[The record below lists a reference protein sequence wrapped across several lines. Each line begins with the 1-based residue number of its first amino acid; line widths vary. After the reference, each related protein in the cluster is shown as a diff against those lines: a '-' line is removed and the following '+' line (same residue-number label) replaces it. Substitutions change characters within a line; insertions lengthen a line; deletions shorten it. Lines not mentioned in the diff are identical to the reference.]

1 MADKIA
7 KRGVSIY
14 IDGKEVANS
23 VKAISGEMKKLTNEQ
38 SKMTMG
44 ADNYVAHA
52 KKIEYLKSLLVEHK
66 DYQKQIAK
74 EYSNMEKAA
83 DKYSKNT
90 EGGFSRL
97 ANGFNKYFAIF
108 TAGLAAVT
116 GLTLGLKKFMD
127 MRNEL
132 EQSSANL
139 KAITGLDDKSVA
151 WMRQYAK
158 ELSTT
163 TTEAGVRITATSKEI
178 MDGFTVI
185 GSKRPELLKNK
196 EAMADV
202 TKQALTLAA
211 TGVPV
216 ETAFEVVTASM
227 NQFNLTGKD
236 ATRIINSIAAGSL
249 EGSAEADSLAG
260 SLKNVGTVAN
270 DSNMT
275 MEDTV
280 AMLEVLASKQLV
292 GEEAGTKLRGAL
304 LKLKE
309 AGVGY
314 ASGQFNVRD
323 AIIEVNKQM
332 DKKANALQ
340 RDALLQKIFGAE
352 NVTAGTILLQNV
364 DAYDKLRVSVTGTDV
379 AMRQAR
385 IQTSTITAQMA
396 QAQNR
401 FNELGM
407 ELVKN
412 LNPAM
417 LKATNF
423 GTNFMKLLMQLPT
436 FLKENKVS
444 IVAFVAGLT
453 AYLTVVNLSNM
464 ATKARLALAV
474 IEKVADYLKIVAL
487 RTRIALTGQATI
499 AELRLL
505 AAQNE
510 LNASMMKNI
519 WGLVAAAIAIATVYL
534 ISYLNKANELT
545 EAQKIA
551 NGVMEDYRNN
561 FAENSKAVMEEKAQL
576 TGLVTAIINTNDNQA
591 TRNRLIDELNAKYPG
606 FISFIDKEKVTNELL
621 AQALA
626 DVNEQYDL
634 KLRSVALNSKSQ
646 AYEQASVKAMQRQI
660 EIQNELNKLR
670 SQPQNDNEAK
680 IKALEDE
687 DRQLS
692 ANIKSYENAS
702 STFRANAAKNDE
714 EVKRMNTSGYYD
726 GLMNEAKKMMKLKSE
741 LRDNSEKGS
750 SEWNFY
756 NKQVAEAN
764 AAFKYAQL
772 KYIETKKL
780 EKANKPT
787 SDTPSTS
794 GGTSSPDKTAVQK
807 KKIDQAMQELENDN
821 LKKIA
826 AIKQQYIDGDIKT
839 EYDYNQQLLDQQDNY
854 DSLRKKK
861 LQELLKVITDPGL
874 KLDLNKQIAEIDKK
888 ALDRQIEQNNK
899 IKKILLDADPIKS
912 ENQSYSNRL
921 RELGLFGVDKEKMT
935 ADQLETLRILE
946 EQHNEAMRKLSTKQA
961 VVELKNLDKEQQ
973 DAEKMLADERLT
985 TQMSEQIY
993 KDKMISL
1000 ELSFMRRKLAIQ
1012 GLSADEIDKITK
1024 QINQKLIDNSETT
1037 YQLISSFKE
1046 KYGLDELSRFKL
1058 QKETEL
1064 KILQEYVNKGL
1075 VSEKDATKVRRILAA
1090 EEFEVNTKNFKD
1102 TAGAISDISGVFS
1115 NALQGFQ
1122 SAEEKSIETKYQKQ
1136 IDAAQK
1142 AGKDTTKIEA
1152 QKNKELAS
1160 IRAKN
1165 ADAEFALQVAQIIA
1179 TTAVAAINSF
1189 AAMSKIGGPIL
1200 GGIAAGAAV
1209 AYGASQIAVAESAR
1223 EAAKEGYYDG
1233 GYHTPEGYTG
1243 GTDPREVR
1251 GVFPDGQPYHGDEF
1265 IATHKT
1271 TRNREIRPVLDLID
1285 SAQKLGTASS
1295 LTRADI
1301 SKALRLSPG
1310 YYDGGYRN
1318 SNTPLSPKYSDDP
1331 TAQYLSDVAN
1341 SLNRLNDHLD
1351 KGINAKAPIYLH
1363 GSDGLVQKIKEY
1375 ETLLNNSKP

>member
-23 VKAISGEMKKLTNEQ
+23 VKAISGEMRKLTNEQ
-38 SKMTMG
+38 AKMTMG
-44 ADNYVAHA
+44 ADNYVAHG

-74 EYSNMEKAA
+74 EYGNMEKAA

-90 EGGFSRL
+90 EGGFSKL

-116 GLTLGLKKFMD
+116 GLTLGLKKFID

-132 EQSSANL
+132 EQSSASL

-236 ATRIINSIAAGSL
+236 ANRIINSIAAGSL

-275 MEDTV
+275 LEDTV

-304 LKLKE
+304 LKLKD

-323 AIIEVNKQM
+323 AIIEVNQQM
-332 DKKANALQ
+332 AKKANALQ

-352 NVTAGTILLQNV
+352 NITAGTILLQNV
-364 DAYDKLRVSVTGTDV
+364 DAYDKLRVAVNDTDV
-379 AMRQAR
+379 AMRQAK
-385 IQTSTITAQMA
+385 IQTSTISAQLA

-407 ELVKN
+407 ELVQN

-423 GTNFMKLLMQLPT
+423 GTNFMKLLMQLPK

-444 IVAFVAGLT
+444 IVAFVAGLA
-453 AYLTVVNLSNM
+453 AYLTVVNLSNI

-474 IEKVADYLKIVAL
+474 LEKVADYLKIVAL

-505 AAQNE
+505 AAQNA

-534 ISYLNKANELT
+534 VSYLNKANELT

-626 DVNEQYDL
+626 DVNEQYDM

-646 AYEQASVKAMQRQI
+646 AYEQATVKAMQRQI
-660 EIQNELNKLR
+660 EIQDELNKLR
-670 SQPQNDNEAK
+670 SQPQNSNEAK
-680 IKALEDE
+680 IKALVDE

-714 EVKRMNTSGYYD
+714 EVKRMNTSGYYA
-726 GLMNEAKKMMKLKSE
+726 GLMTQYKTFLKAATE
-741 LRDNSEKGS
+741 NRANAEKGS
-750 SEWNFY
+750 DKWNFY
-756 NKQVAEAN
+756 NKQIADAN
-764 AAFKYAQL
+764 AAFKYANL
-772 KYIETKKL
+772 KYNEIKKL
-780 EKANKPT
+780 ESKNNNQKPT
-787 SDTPSTS
+787 GNNTGNSVAT
-794 GGTSSPDKTAVQK
+794 PDKSKKKDPYKDDLKALEDFWKDDEAINKNAYAKGAIGEDVFHQFMYDNQIGFLEDKIKLQK
-807 KKIDQAMQELENDN
+807 KYGQDTTETQIAISEAILNENEYWNNKEKAQDKDLLASKKQDVKTREELAKEIADIMERYGVDEAGRLKTQKELE
-821 LKKIA
+821 LKIVEEA
-826 AIKQQYIDGDIKT
+826 YKQGIISATIY
-839 EYDYNQQLLDQQDNY
+839 
-854 DSLRKKK
+854 
-861 LQELLKVITDPGL
+861 
-874 KLDLNKQIAEIDKK
+874 AET
-888 ALDRQIEQNNK
+888 
-899 IKKILLDADPIKS
+899 IKKINEKS
-912 ENQSYSNRL
+912 LPEWANKT
-921 RELGLFGVDKEKMT
+921 KEI
-935 ADQLETLRILE
+935 AGGIANVAGE
-946 EQHNEAMRKLSTKQA
+946 
-961 VVELKNLDKEQQ
+961 
-973 DAEKMLADERLT
+973 
-985 TQMSEQIY
+985 
-993 KDKMISL
+993 
-1000 ELSFMRRKLAIQ
+1000 F
-1012 GLSADEIDKITK
+1012 
-1024 QINQKLIDNSETT
+1024 
-1037 YQLISSFKE
+1037 SS
-1046 KYGLDELSRFKL
+1046 
-1058 QKETEL
+1058 
-1064 KILQEYVNKGL
+1064 
-1075 VSEKDATKVRRILAA
+1075 
-1090 EEFEVNTKNFKD
+1090 
-1102 TAGAISDISGVFS
+1102 
-1115 NALQGFQ
+1115 ALQGFQ
-1122 SAEEKSIETKYQKQ
+1122 SAEERSIETKYQKQ

-1142 AGKDTTKIEA
+1142 AGKDTTAIEKK
-1152 QKNKELAS
+1152 KNEELAA

-1165 ADAEFALQVAQIIA
+1165 ADSALAIQVAMIA
-1179 TTAVAAINSF
+1179 ASTAEAAISAF
-1189 AAMSKIGGPIL
+1189 ASAVKVPIVGPVL
-1200 GGIAAGAAV
+1200 APIAAGAAV
-1209 AYGASQIAVAESAR
+1209 AYGLSQVAQAKAAR
-1223 EAAKEGYYDG
+1223 DAAKEGYYDG

-1243 GTDPREVR
+1243 GTDPRDVR

-1265 IATHKT
+1265 IANHKT
-1271 TRNREIRPVLDLID
+1271 TRNREVRPVLDLID

-1310 YYDGGYRN
+1310 YSDGGYRG
-1318 SNTPLSPKYSDDP
+1318 SNTPVSPNYNDGGGDTMSMDEI
-1331 TAQYLSDVAN
+1331 AAAI
-1341 SLNRLNDHLD
+1341 NRLNDRLD
-1351 KGINAKAPIYLH
+1351 KGIVAESVISGRTGSFEQTKKYEKLIKNA
-1363 GSDGLVQKIKEY
+1363 SR
-1375 ETLLNNSKP
+1375 